1 MISELGVSIYKDN
14 YDKIKWDRT
23 PKPEPVTVRFVSKRS
38 HLNMPYIAGDY
49 KAYEC
54 PITGK
59 TIDGR
64 VEHEENLRKHGCRI
78 HEAGEFEDVKKN
90 GQKRIN
96 ASVDAAIDKSVD
108 AIARQIDF

>member
-1 MISELGVSIYKDN
+1 MSLFKDN
-14 YDKIKWDRT
+14 YDKIKWDKT
-23 PKPEPVTVRFVSKRS
+23 IQVKKVAVSNNSKRS

-49 KAYEC
+49 KPYDC

-59 TIDGR
+59 SIDGR
-64 VEHEENLRKHGCRI
+64 VEHEENLKKHGCRI

-96 ASVDAAIDKSVD
+96 ASIDAAIDKSVD

>member
-1 MISELGVSIYKDN
+1 MSLYKDN
-14 YDKIKWDRT
+14 YDKIKWDKT
-23 PKPEPVTVRFVSKRS
+23 IQVKKVAVSNNSKRS

-49 KAYEC
+49 KPYDC

-59 TIDGR
+59 SIDGR
-64 VEHEENLRKHGCRI
+64 VEHEENLKKHGCRI

-96 ASVDAAIDKSVD
+96 ASIDAAIDKSVD

>member
-1 MISELGVSIYKDN
+1 MSLFKDN
-14 YDKIKWDRT
+14 YDKIKWDKTIRV
-23 PKPEPVTVRFVSKRS
+23 ERVAVCNDSKRS

-49 KAYEC
+49 KPYDC

-59 TIDGR
+59 SIDGR
-64 VEHEENLRKHGCRI
+64 VEHEENLKKHGCRI

-96 ASVDAAIDKSVD
+96 ASIDAAIDKSVD

>member
-1 MISELGVSIYKDN
+1 MSLYKDN
-14 YDKIKWDRT
+14 YDKIKWDKT
-23 PKPEPVTVRFVSKRS
+23 IQVKKVAVSNNSKRS

-49 KAYEC
+49 KPYDC

-59 TIDGR
+59 SIDGR
-64 VEHEENLRKHGCRI
+64 VEHEENLKKHGCRI

-96 ASVDAAIDKSVD
+96 ASIDAAIDKSVD
-108 AIARQIDF
+108 AVARQIDF